1 MLIDNV
7 INTDYTHFTIMMI
20 GEAMQGIDYLAGC
33 VYHMIHF
40 SNLPNI
46 LERRALLSKENV
58 ILEAI
63 TYQSIAFEDVQ
74 NLRDRI
80 FVWDFSKQIFRS
92 LHSYVPFYF
101 ATHTPMLY
109 VQYRNR
115 IQNEIVIF
123 EVNRSILKQSGVLF
137 TDGNASNQQ
146 LSKHSSEFVEIVPA
160 SIRRNTCRRRY
171 QPGGPR
177 GSNPNH
183 TDFYSDTSFLDRLKW
198 DILTDKW
205 WHMDDERKRIK
216 HAEVLVPDIVPLSW
230 LTGITVSTP
239 AMVRSVSNL
248 ISECGLTDRIPS
260 VTCKPEMFF

>member
-1 MLIDNV
+1 
-7 INTDYTHFTIMMI
+7 MI
-20 GEAMQGIDYLAGC
+20 GGAIQGMDFLTGDI
-33 VYHMIHF
+33 YHMIHF
-40 SNLPNI
+40 NNLHNI

-63 TYQSIAFEDVQ
+63 AYRSIAFEDVQ

-80 FVWDFSKQIFRS
+80 FVWDFPKQIFRS

-109 VQYRNR
+109 VQYRNG
-115 IQNEIVIF
+115 IQNEIAIF
-123 EVNRSILKQSGVLF
+123 EVNRSILKQSGALF

-146 LSKHSSEFVEIVPA
+146 LSKHSSEIVEIVPA
-160 SIRRNTCRRRY
+160 TIRRNTCRRRY
-171 QPGGPR
+171 QPGGPL

-183 TDFYSDTSFLDRLKW
+183 TDFYSDTSFLDRLNW
-198 DILTDKW
+198 DILNDKW

-239 AMVRSVSNL
+239 EMVRSVNIL
-248 ISECGLTDRIPS
+248 ISKCGLTGRIPPA
-260 VTCKPEMFF
+260 TCKPEMFF